1 MKAAWMRTGALA
13 SLAALTVACGTK
25 PAATPALAPEA
36 MTGVWQIEKPVDAL
50 KTVDGKDPPL
60 LPASAKLYQDR
71 IAMRQQGDTSF
82 DSATWCASAG
92 TPRSM
97 LLNSPFELIVQPKH
111 VAILHEWNWWAR
123 VVYLEGALKPPG
135 PPPPMP
141 PPPPVGPPPGGPPPV
156 GPPPGGP
163 PPGGP
168 PPGGP
173 PGPPPSG
180 DGVFSGPPGS
190 IGGSLEFRVSMTEAT
205 GPMGLSR
212 GKWDGNTLVIET
224 TAMRDTTL
232 LDNSGLPRSDAL
244 KVTERVRLLSADVLE
259 DRFRFEDPNHYSQ
272 PWEAVATY
280 RRQAKDIQE
289 DVCLDRIRD
298 GQPALP

>member
-1 MKAAWMRTGALA
+1 MLIPAAAIVA
-13 SLAALTVACGTK
+13 ACGAKNEGT
-25 PAATPALAPEA
+25 ALAPEA
-36 MTGVWQIEKPVDAL
+36 MSGVWQIENPNDAL
-50 KTVDGKDPPL
+50 KTADGKEPPL
-60 LPASAKLYQDR
+60 LAASAKLYQER
-71 IAMRQQGDTSF
+71 IALRQQGDTSF

-92 TPRSM
+92 TPRMM
-97 LLNSPFELIVQPKH
+97 LLNSPFEIIVQPLH
-111 VAILHEWNWWAR
+111 VAFLHEWNWWAR
-123 VVYLEGALKPPG
+123 VVYLEGALKAAG
-135 PPPPMP
+135 PPPEMP
-141 PPPPVGPPPGGPPPV
+141 P
-156 GPPPGGP
+156 PPPGGP

-173 PGPPPSG
+173 PGGPPPGPPPDGG

-190 IGGSLEFRVSMTEAT
+190 IGGSLEFRLAMTEAT

-212 GKWDGNTLVIET
+212 GRWDGNTLVIET

-232 LDNSGLPRSDAL
+232 LDNAGLPRSDAL

-259 DRFRFEDPNHYSQ
+259 DRFRFEDPHHYSE
-272 PWEAVATY
+272 PWEAVVTY
-280 RRQAKDIQE
+280 KRQAKEIQE